1 MAGSG
6 RSLVLTLRKRRAAAP
21 APAPGTRPA
30 PPLVS
35 LRGGMSALTAAIV
48 GSLGRAHL
56 VTGAPVRALRPR
68 EDGRWSVVTDD
79 VTYEADHVVLAV
91 PLTLIGFYLNGLG
104 YVVLAAALCLP
115 QLARYRRPIRWLLM
129 GYTALTISLWVAL
142 GQPYTIIGYVDK
154 AIELA
159 LIGLLWV
166 DHRRSNRY
174 PRADA
179 VRAA

>member
-1 MAGSG
+1 MADSAEPTKDG
-6 RSLVLTLRKRRAAAP
+6 LTFVRV
-21 APAPGTRPA
+21 GI
-30 PPLVS
+30 V
-35 LRGGMSALTAAIV
+35 ALAVATAII
-48 GSLGRAHL
+48 HF
-56 VTGAPVRALRPR
+56 
-68 EDGRWSVVTDD
+68 
-79 VTYEADHVVLAV
+79 VLAV

-142 GQPYTIIGYVDK
+142 GQPYTVIGYVDK

-166 DHRRSNRY
+166 DHRRSNHY